1 MSNRE
6 PRIESE
12 EKSREHQLLRIEERI
27 AWLERHV
34 VEQDRAMLEMA
45 ETISRLKKELLALR
59 ASSAGGA
66 RDASAAGEESEERP
80 PHY

>member
-6 PRIESE
+6 PRAESE
-12 EKSREHQLLRIEERI
+12 EKPFENRLLHVEERI

-45 ETISRLKKELLALR
+45 EVVQRLKQELVALR
-59 ASSAGGA
+59 ASGAGAPA
-66 RDASAAGEESEERP
+66 RASETDDGTNERP

>member
-1 MSNRE
+1 M
-6 PRIESE
+6 
-12 EKSREHQLLRIEERI
+12 EERI

-45 ETISRLKKELLALR
+45 ETLQRLKQELVALR
-59 ASSAGGA
+59 ASGAGA
-66 RDASAAGEESEERP
+66 NPRAGETDGEANERP

>member
-6 PRIESE
+6 PRPESE
-12 EKSREHQLLRIEERI
+12 EKSLETRLLRVEERI

-34 VEQDRAMLEMA
+34 IEQDRAMMEMA
-45 ETISRLKKELLALR
+45 ETVQRLKQELLAMR
-59 ASSAGGA
+59 ATVATSPGREANA
-66 RDASAAGEESEERP
+66 DGEANEKP